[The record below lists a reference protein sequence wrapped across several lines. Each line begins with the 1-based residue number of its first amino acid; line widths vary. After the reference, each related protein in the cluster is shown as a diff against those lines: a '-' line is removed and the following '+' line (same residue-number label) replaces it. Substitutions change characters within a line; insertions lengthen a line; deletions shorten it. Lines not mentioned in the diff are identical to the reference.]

1 MLYWYG
7 IVVLLKMCDT
17 NNIPVQ
23 HQAWKLEDH
32 TVLVWKTEVAM

>member
-17 NNIPVQ
+17 NNIPAQ

-32 TVLVWKTEVAM
+32 TVLVWNSEVDM